1 MVYPVKNSD
10 SPDDDSSRF
19 ADLMAEHQP
28 RLAGYIRALV
38 GEEHAAKDVLQETNV
53 TLLKKSRDFTHGSN
67 FAAWSFRVAYFEVLT
82 WRRRRGRDRLSF
94 NDDLLESIAESV
106 ETLAPGYED
115 RLDAL
120 KTCLPLLPDRQ
131 RELVERR
138 YLKSESV
145 QEIARD
151 LGFKANAASQ
161 ILFRA
166 RTNLLKC
173 INQTT
178 PPTDQAS

>member
-1 MVYPVKNSD
+1 
-10 SPDDDSSRF
+10 
-19 ADLMAEHQP
+19 
-28 RLAGYIRALV
+28 LV

-53 TLLKKSRDFTHGSN
+53 TLLKKSRDFTAGSN
-67 FAAWSFRVAYFEVLT
+67 FTAWSFRVAYFEVLT
-82 WRRRRGRDRLSF
+82 WRRRRSRDRLSF
-94 NDDLLESIAESV
+94 DDDLVESIAESV

-115 RLDAL
+115 RLEAL
-120 KTCLPLLPDRQ
+120 QKCLPLLPDRQ

-145 QEIARD
+145 QDIARD

-178 PPTDQAS
+178 PSIDQAS